1 MNTDFLLFDD
11 FKTETKYGIQTLD
24 FMVRFIKILNA
35 KKCQSTLDSFKAWL
49 CSQIKRGITEQ
60 EVVSILREGM
70 EAKAPIAN
78 QLRRSDECFISEME
92 ATFGVY

>member
-1 MNTDFLLFDD
+1 MLCAVKFRIM
-11 FKTETKYGIQTLD
+11 TEQKL
-24 FMVRFIKILNA
+24 
-35 KKCQSTLDSFKAWL
+35 
-49 CSQIKRGITEQ
+49 SQAERAIEDLADALGITEQ

-78 QLRRSDECFISEME
+78 QLKRSDEYFISEME